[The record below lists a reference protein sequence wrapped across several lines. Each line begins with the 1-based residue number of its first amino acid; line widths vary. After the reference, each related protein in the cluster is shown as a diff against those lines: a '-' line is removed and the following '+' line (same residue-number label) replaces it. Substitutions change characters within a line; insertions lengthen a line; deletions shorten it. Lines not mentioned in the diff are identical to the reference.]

1 MEPDGEKEMKNN
13 GPWYAVAAYLLWG
26 FMPIYLKQLQDVP
39 AVQILL
45 HRVVWSFLFLA
56 LIILL
61 RREGHTLLQAL
72 RNRKVVRIYFL
83 AAVLLAANW
92 LAYIWG
98 VNSSQIVE
106 TSLGYYINPLVSVSL
121 SVIFLKERLR
131 VFQWASIGLAAVGVL
146 YLTLQYGRLPWLALI
161 IAGTFGLYGLM
172 KKLAP
177 LGSLHGLTMETAVM
191 FLPALGILLWIETT
205 GSGAMADLST
215 VKLIILAC
223 IGVVTAVPLLFFA
236 SAARRIPLSLMGIL
250 QYLSPT
256 TQFLLGI
263 MVYNEPFSY
272 QRLIGFAFV
281 WMALLFF
288 WLEGQ
293 IYNRTLKK
301 MPVQAV
307 S

>member
-1 MEPDGEKEMKNN
+1 LAPDGEKEMKNN

>member
-1 MEPDGEKEMKNN
+1 MAPDGEKEMKNN